1 MREFGSNQE
10 FLATVRRLIDRW
22 CDERKLNALSR
33 ILPAY
38 LAFNGLS
45 DGWHELLAALKTTR
59 AIGHDAFDQ
68 AEWDTLN
75 DLIHAVGVTL
85 EKQSTSQSD
94 AERANV
100 PYPFGGTMPVW
111 ETIRP

>member
-1 MREFGSNQE
+1 MKEFRSNQE
-10 FLATVRRLIDRW
+10 FLATVRQLIDRW

-59 AIGHDAFDQ
+59 AVGHDAFDQ

-75 DLIHAVGVTL
+75 DLIHAAGL
-85 EKQSTSQSD
+85 AFQKQNHST
-94 AERANV
+94 
-100 PYPFGGTMPVW
+100 
-111 ETIRP
+111 